1 MKELKVLCDEIEQ
14 LKEQHLVCQESF
26 FSDDEEIEAIE
37 ESIKEKVGQFGNKV
51 REKFYNAVV
60 NRMKNPEKIQKEVD
74 KVEKLN
80 EEINREL
87 EKREV
92 DGEKALEKVRRCVW
106 YGLLGNLDPLF
117 GPGIKPTKKLR
128 NAIKFNNMWMTAL
141 NKRQAEL
148 QGGEEAPAQESADI
162 ELKALLY
169 DITVLKEQLSVCQ
182 ESFFPDDEEIE
193 ALEESIKEKAG
204 ELETKVY
211 SKVYG
216 AISDVFK
223 KPDGRINKAI
233 AKAEKQIGKLESI
246 LNKRDEERDFAT
258 VMRIVKQSACA
269 LFAPKVFAALIVLSK
284 NVQPSLLLR
293 RTLKLE
299 KILLSK
305 LNQRKEEL
313 EAKNE
318 EPAQESAGLEF
329 ELEFLDDEE

>member
-162 ELKALLY
+162 ELKALAY
-169 DITVLKEQLSVCQ
+169 DILMLQEQLSVCQ
-182 ESFFPDDEEIE
+182 ES
-193 ALEESIKEKAG
+193 SG
-204 ELETKVY
+204 
-211 SKVYG
+211 SG
-216 AISDVFK
+216 
-223 KPDGRINKAI
+223 
-233 AKAEKQIGKLESI
+233 
-246 LNKRDEERDFAT
+246 
-258 VMRIVKQSACA
+258 
-269 LFAPKVFAALIVLSK
+269 
-284 NVQPSLLLR
+284 
-293 RTLKLE
+293 
-299 KILLSK
+299 
-305 LNQRKEEL
+305 EEL
-313 EAKNE
+313 EVLEEALKEKIGELNGKIHDAIQSVVVKKYKDAVKLEAAIEEQRKIINKCETILKNRE
-318 EPAQESAGLEF
+318 EMDLNKAERFLQTNELYNKLGPWSLLFHTGKNAGETTPSFMLRRAIKISNAFIKAANARLEKLRAGEAPAQESAGLEF